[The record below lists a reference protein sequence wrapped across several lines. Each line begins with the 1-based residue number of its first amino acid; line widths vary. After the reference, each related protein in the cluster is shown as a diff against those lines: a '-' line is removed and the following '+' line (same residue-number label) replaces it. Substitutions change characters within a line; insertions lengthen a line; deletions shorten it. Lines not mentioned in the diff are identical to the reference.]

1 MAPTRISG
9 LHSRKRRHDAALGR
23 NLDSGYGNVRMIRR
37 TDLTDMEIEQLT
49 KCPPQLVDVLC
60 DHILESHPDWVKCV
74 KDGETIGIAGS
85 QEEADKMVASHGLK
99 VELSA
104 LNPAQKMAYVEH
116 QIFRAQR
123 GEIDMIECPYCGIGC
138 ALGVASLCC
147 KLMGDAVTAVLF
159 KMETTAQLQ
168 MAAQIAENVDRQ
180 AEGSV
185 LVH

>member
-1 MAPTRISG
+1 
-9 LHSRKRRHDAALGR
+9 
-23 NLDSGYGNVRMIRR
+23 MIR

-74 KDGETIGIAGS
+74 KNGETIGIAGS
-85 QEEADKMVASHGLK
+85 QEEADKMVAAHDLK
-99 VELSA
+99 VELST

-123 GEIDMIECPYCGIGC
+123 GEIDMIECPYCGVGC
-138 ALGVASLCC
+138 QVGVASLCC
-147 KLMGDAVTAVLF
+147 PLMGEAVTAVLF

-168 MAAQIAENVDRQ
+168 MAAQIAENVDKTSPISL
-180 AEGSV
+180 AV
-185 LVH
+185 N